1 MSAIKSNKLIPLL
14 AIIALLVVGFVALK
28 AGGGDK
34 AAPAESPLDA
44 VPTAQAPAPAP
55 QAAQSGGL
63 LGGMKDGRQKAQ
75 TADADTPNESLKTL
89 TSEVM
94 AARTEMQRVADENR
108 QLRLQALQSQ
118 QDKQQM
124 KEELRNEL
132 RNDVGAPSSAGSL
145 APSTTTP
152 ATGSNALAPFNPTG
166 AAAPAAA
173 KSGALDASNLL
184 AQLPNGFGFD
194 ALPGSSSRAAAD
206 PGTSPTLTASPRTV
220 LPMGVSVGKGMD
232 GKDALIRTTAGVAD
246 THRAQGATGSLAT
259 STVPPGG
266 LAPFDGEGS
275 VGNAT
280 PGQHGKK
287 KEAKRYFTI
296 PENATLLGATTMSAI
311 IGRIPVDGRVND
323 PMQFKLIIGPE
334 NLAANGHFL
343 PRDLSGIIMSGI
355 AIGDLNLQCSEGLIQ
370 SMTFVFNDG
379 TIQTVSQRNNGA
391 TPNMAMG
398 GGGGGAAMKGLAQTT
413 KLGYISDRYGNPCI
427 AGTFITNAPAYL
439 TDTIGLKALSLAGEA
454 AAMAQ
459 TTVSNSTGFGGTS
472 STSTVTGNQGKYI
485 LGKTAA
491 GATSDVNTWLTKRM
505 GNSFDAIVTM
515 AGGDVVVNID
525 QELWID
531 KRPEARRLD
540 YGRIDADNRS
550 QSAKGHNH
558 DLD

>member
-14 AIIALLVVGFVALK
+14 AIIALLVVGFIALK
-28 AGGGDK
+28 VSNSDQ
-34 AAPAESPLDA
+34 AAPTESPLDA
-44 VPTAQAPAPAP
+44 VPAQVPASEPAK
-55 QAAQSGGL
+55 AGGM
-63 LGGMKDGRQKAQ
+63 LGGIKDGKQKALN
-75 TADADTPNESLKTL
+75 ADADTPNESLKTL

-94 AARTEMQRVADENR
+94 AARTEMQRIADENR
-108 QLRLQALQSQ
+108 QLRTQAVQSQ
-118 QDKQQM
+118 VDRQQM

-132 RNDVGAPSSAGSL
+132 RNDGSL
-145 APSTTTP
+145 TGGTTP
-152 ATGSNALAPFNPTG
+152 APGAATGSALAPFNPG
-166 AAAPAAA
+166 AGSTPAPAAA
-173 KSGALDASNLL
+173 KPGLLDPSNLM

-194 ALPGSSSRAAAD
+194 GLQGGATGNHAPAD
-206 PGTSPTLTASPRTV
+206 PNMGMAPATPRTV
-220 LPMGVSVGKGMD
+220 LPMGVTVGKGVD
-232 GKDALIRTTAGVAD
+232 GKEALIRTTAGVAN
-246 THRAQGATGSLAT
+246 THRPQGARGTAAPAS
-259 STVPPGG
+259 G
-266 LAPFDGEGS
+266 LAPFDGEG
-275 VGNAT
+275 NPLPAQQ
-280 PGQHGKK
+280 GQGKR
-287 KEAKRYFTI
+287 KEPKRYFTI
-296 PENATLLGATTMSAI
+296 PENATLLNVTSMSAI
-311 IGRIPVDGRVND
+311 VGRIPVDGRVTD

-355 AIGDLNLQCSEGLIQ
+355 AIGDMNLQCSEGLIQ

-379 TIQTVSQRNNGA
+379 TIQTVSQRNAGA
-391 TPNMAMG
+391 TPNMMAG
-398 GGGGGAAMKGLAQTT
+398 GSGSGGSSMKGLAQTT

-472 STSTVTGNQGKYI
+472 STSQVTGNQGKYI

-491 GATSDVNTWLTKRM
+491 GATSDVSQWLTKRM

-515 AGGDVVVNID
+515 AGADIVVNID
-525 QELWID
+525 QEIPID
-531 KRPEARRLD
+531 KKPDARRLD

-558 DLD
+558 DFD